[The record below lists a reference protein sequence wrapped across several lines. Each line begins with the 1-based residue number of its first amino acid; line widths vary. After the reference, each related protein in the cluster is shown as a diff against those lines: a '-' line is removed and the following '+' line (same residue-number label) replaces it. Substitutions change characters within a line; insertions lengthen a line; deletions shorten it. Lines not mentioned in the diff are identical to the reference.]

1 MLLWETKVT
10 PNVLQVE
17 FGHSQRREI
26 GGGRDEASHLGE
38 EAYNNQDRVE
48 TIAFWELGDKV
59 GGDDLPWSCGSLIR
73 LEESSWFARESLV
86 PVAGVAGCHIRSDVS
101 SHLRPPVVPRNCQG
115 HSTPNTISV

>member
-10 PNVLQVE
+10 PNVFQVE

-38 EAYNNQDRVE
+38 EAYDNQDRVE
-48 TIAFWELGDKV
+48 TIAFWELGDEV
-59 GGDDLPWSCGSLIR
+59 GGNDLPRSRRRLVR
-73 LEESSWFARESLV
+73 LEEAGWFTREGFV

-101 SHLRPPVVPRNCQG
+101 SHLRPPVVPRNQFK
-115 HSTPNTISV
+115 SPY